1 MSPLK
6 QAYTV
11 GDMKT
16 FEGERSLIE
25 ERSSSDAFRFTSN
38 LESTL
43 AEEGVPRLKY
53 LDDLYGDKPPGS
65 SATNDTEQLTLR
77 ELEHIHKREEEVS
90 DSNVAACESAEMR
103 RNEDPQ
109 EVEGEETPDGTGGL
123 SATLSCNLVNCDST
137 KNAEMA
143 LPSQGEEDGMLN
155 RPQSPEEPSQEAE
168 NVKVVQS
175 DGTDEVLKSCAKQIA
190 KARLHRHRRALERK
204 IPMRSSLR
212 PRKRVLATKLL
223 MEDEEKKE
231 PSKKHFCLYCKMAF
245 SQLEKHLEKRHAEET
260 DVAHAIHFPKGS
272 KVRQSLL
279 DQIRNK
285 GDYARKSE
293 VVRGGVGEIAAKQ
306 PKNANVSVRD
316 SLPCQHCFA
325 SYRNTDLWRHEQSCK
340 VRKGFERSSETTGK
354 SGATGA
360 AARVPPDPEFLTEG
374 CREIIDIMNQDD
386 VSQQIRNDPLI
397 CKYGNSLSV
406 KYDCD
411 KSQFAHIAQRMREL
425 GRFVLAVNELDNNVK
440 YLHEICVPSRF
451 ELAVEGAKKMG
462 AVDQASGQFKTVSL
476 VSKIGYALKRAAEIA
491 FGDSRMME
499 DSETENKL
507 KRFLHLLDTKWSTS
521 FSRKAPA
528 SSVKREIKKAD
539 LDKSTVTEDLI
550 KLHRF
555 ISGEEEEARR
565 ELKEGPSLSTWK
577 KLSEAT
583 LADICLFNRGRVG
596 NIGRMLLHT
605 YTHKKQKGAFV
616 PSADQVKK
624 NTKLELHLGAQ
635 FTRLEL
641 EGQFGRNT
649 LVLLTERMVSSVDL
663 LIEHREQAGVSKTN
677 PYLFARTEG
686 PSFIR
691 GLDCFRR
698 AAMECGV
705 KNPEA
710 LLSSCLREQIACC
723 WQLMSLSE
731 HESQQ
736 VASLLGISGEDCCR
750 LSEHTSQLEEISQQL
765 LKLDRTLSASPP
777 TTVRDGAAQKS
788 ALKRRPWAEKEQAAV
803 KRYLCEFI
811 TTMKVPG
818 KKECNACIA
827 AEPDL
832 SGRSWTDVKNYVHNT
847 LQTMRRRNN
856 LQYAEGNLN
865 RSPRNRIRTP
875 KKALE
880 DTHLCNMTT
889 VHPDHLRES
898 ADCLMPM
905 APAMDLSESA
915 ENFSQDMNPTYA
927 SLCSTSTNI
936 VHDTQPLI
944 SSFTA
949 LNATDTQVVPTFTP
963 RNTTNALMSEAYS
976 SESSIIMSMS
986 PYAHSAMPPPLYAA
1000 QDPLSSP
1007 MIPSFSTFSAPST
1020 SVMPTFT
1027 TLNSPSSPLLPSFST
1042 VHRNPPMVSSF
1053 TPLNHPDAS
1062 VYDDNPPRVPTTAQ
1076 VVPTAHGPGA
1086 SERTLH
1092 VLGSAAPSD
1101 AAAATEKP
1109 QKRIKRL
1116 WSEEEQAAVR
1126 RQFGDFCKLV
1136 KVPGKR
1142 DCDACL
1148 AAEPALNSRTW
1159 REVKYFVHNSI
1170 QSMRK
1175 KGQPVHTKPC
1185 EGPEPETHHPS
1196 VEWDGPVYLS
1206 L

>member
-1 MSPLK
+1 
-6 QAYTV
+6 
-11 GDMKT
+11 MKT

-25 ERSSSDAFRFTSN
+25 ERSSSDAFRITSN

-43 AEEGVPRLKY
+43 AEEGIPRLKY
-53 LDDLYGDKPPGS
+53 LDDLYGDKPPGP

-77 ELEHIHKREEEVS
+77 ELEHVHKREEEVS
-90 DSNVAACESAEMR
+90 DSNVAACELAAME

-109 EVEGEETPDGTGGL
+109 QVEGEEMPDGTGGL
-123 SATLSCNLVNCDST
+123 SANLSFNLVNCGST

-143 LPSQGEEDGMLN
+143 LPNQGEEEGVFN
-155 RPQSPEEPSQEAE
+155 KPQSPEEPSHPSEEAE
-168 NVKVVQS
+168 NVMAAQS
-175 DGTDEVLKSCAKQIA
+175 DGTDEVLKSCTKRIA

-212 PRKRVLATKLL
+212 PRKRVLTTKFL

-285 GDYARKSE
+285 GDYAQKCE
-293 VVRGGVGEIAAKQ
+293 VVRGGAAETAAKQ
-306 PKNANVSVRD
+306 AKNPNVSVRD
-316 SLPCQHCFA
+316 SLPCRHCFA
-325 SYRNTDLWRHEQSCK
+325 FFRNTDLWKHEQSCK
-340 VRKGFERSSETTGK
+340 VSKGFEQSSETTGK
-354 SGATGA
+354 SGATEA
-360 AARVPPDPEFLTEG
+360 AARVLPDPEFLTEG
-374 CREIIDIMNQDD
+374 CRDIIDIMNQDD
-386 VSQQIRNDPLI
+386 VSKQIRNDPLI

-462 AVDQASGQFKTVSL
+462 AVDQTSSQFKTVSL

-507 KRFLHLLDTKWSTS
+507 KKFLHLLDTKWSTS
-521 FSRKAPA
+521 FSRKTLT
-528 SSVKREIKKAD
+528 SSVKREIKKVD

-550 KLHRF
+550 KLRRF
-555 ISGEEEEARR
+555 IAGEEEEARK

-641 EGQFGRNT
+641 EGQYGRNT

-663 LIEHREQAGVSKTN
+663 LIEHREAAGVSKTN

-731 HESQQ
+731 HESKQ

-750 LSEHTSQLEEISQQL
+750 LPEHTSQLEEISQQL

-777 TTVRDGAAQKS
+777 TSVRDG
-788 ALKRRPWAEKEQAAV
+788 
-803 KRYLCEFI
+803 
-811 TTMKVPG
+811 
-818 KKECNACIA
+818 
-827 AEPDL
+827 D
-832 SGRSWTDVKNYVHNT
+832 
-847 LQTMRRRNN
+847 
-856 LQYAEGNLN
+856 
-865 RSPRNRIRTP
+865 
-875 KKALE
+875 
-880 DTHLCNMTT
+880 
-889 VHPDHLRES
+889 
-898 ADCLMPM
+898 
-905 APAMDLSESA
+905 
-915 ENFSQDMNPTYA
+915 
-927 SLCSTSTNI
+927 
-936 VHDTQPLI
+936 
-944 SSFTA
+944 
-949 LNATDTQVVPTFTP
+949 
-963 RNTTNALMSEAYS
+963 
-976 SESSIIMSMS
+976 
-986 PYAHSAMPPPLYAA
+986 
-1000 QDPLSSP
+1000 
-1007 MIPSFSTFSAPST
+1007 
-1020 SVMPTFT
+1020 
-1027 TLNSPSSPLLPSFST
+1027 
-1042 VHRNPPMVSSF
+1042 
-1053 TPLNHPDAS
+1053 
-1062 VYDDNPPRVPTTAQ
+1062 
-1076 VVPTAHGPGA
+1076 
-1086 SERTLH
+1086 
-1092 VLGSAAPSD
+1092 
-1101 AAAATEKP
+1101 
-1109 QKRIKRL
+1109 
-1116 WSEEEQAAVR
+1116 
-1126 RQFGDFCKLV
+1126 
-1136 KVPGKR
+1136 
-1142 DCDACL
+1142 
-1148 AAEPALNSRTW
+1148 
-1159 REVKYFVHNSI
+1159 
-1170 QSMRK
+1170 
-1175 KGQPVHTKPC
+1175 
-1185 EGPEPETHHPS
+1185 
-1196 VEWDGPVYLS
+1196 
-1206 L
+1206 

>member
-1 MSPLK
+1 
-6 QAYTV
+6 
-11 GDMKT
+11 MKT

-25 ERSSSDAFRFTSN
+25 ERSSSDAFRITSN

-43 AEEGVPRLKY
+43 AEEGIPRLKY

-65 SATNDTEQLTLR
+65 SATNDTEQLALR
-77 ELEHIHKREEEVS
+77 EPEHIHKSEEGVS
-90 DSNVAACESAEMR
+90 DSNVAACESAEMQ
-103 RNEDPQ
+103 RNEHPQ
-109 EVEGEETPDGTGGL
+109 QVEGEEMLDGTGGL
-123 SATLSCNLVNCDST
+123 SPHLSSNLVNCDST
-137 KNAEMA
+137 KNAELA
-143 LPSQGEEDGMLN
+143 LPSQGEEDGVFN
-155 RPQSPEEPSQEAE
+155 RPQSPEEPSQPSEEAE
-168 NVKVVQS
+168 KGVVGQS
-175 DGTDEVLKSCAKQIA
+175 DGTDEVLKSCTKQIA

-212 PRKRVLATKLL
+212 PRKRVFTTKLL
-223 MEDEEKKE
+223 MEDEEKRE

-279 DQIRNK
+279 DQIRSK
-285 GDYARKSE
+285 GEYAQKCE
-293 VVRGGVGEIAAKQ
+293 VVRGAVGDIAAKQ
-306 PKNANVSVRD
+306 AKTPNVSVRD
-316 SLPCQHCFA
+316 SLPCQHCLAF
-325 SYRNTDLWRHEQSCK
+325 YRNTDLWKHEQSCQA
-340 VRKGFERSSETTGK
+340 RKGSSETTGK
-354 SGATGA
+354 SGGTGA
-360 AARVPPDPEFLTEG
+360 AARVPPDPESLTEG
-374 CREIIDIMNQDD
+374 CREIINTMNQDE

-425 GRFVLAVNELDNNVK
+425 GRFVLAVNELDNSVK

-462 AVDQASGQFKTVSL
+462 ALDQASSQFKTVPL
-476 VSKIGYALKRAAEIA
+476 VSKIGSALKRAAEIA

-507 KRFLHLLDTKWSTS
+507 KKFLHLLDTKWSTS
-521 FSRKAPA
+521 FSRKALP
-528 SSVKREIKKAD
+528 SSAKREIKKAD

-555 ISGEEEEARR
+555 IAGEEEEARR

-641 EGQFGRNT
+641 EGQYGRNT

-731 HESQQ
+731 HESKQ
-736 VASLLGISGEDCCR
+736 VASLLGISGEDCGR
-750 LSEHTSQLEEISQQL
+750 LSQHTSQLEEISQQL

-777 TTVRDGAAQKS
+777 TSVRDGDYSLGFFLPPS
-788 ALKRRPWAEKEQAAV
+788 A
-803 KRYLCEFI
+803 
-811 TTMKVPG
+811 
-818 KKECNACIA
+818 
-827 AEPDL
+827 
-832 SGRSWTDVKNYVHNT
+832 
-847 LQTMRRRNN
+847 
-856 LQYAEGNLN
+856 
-865 RSPRNRIRTP
+865 
-875 KKALE
+875 
-880 DTHLCNMTT
+880 
-889 VHPDHLRES
+889 
-898 ADCLMPM
+898 
-905 APAMDLSESA
+905 
-915 ENFSQDMNPTYA
+915 
-927 SLCSTSTNI
+927 
-936 VHDTQPLI
+936 
-944 SSFTA
+944 
-949 LNATDTQVVPTFTP
+949 
-963 RNTTNALMSEAYS
+963 
-976 SESSIIMSMS
+976 
-986 PYAHSAMPPPLYAA
+986 
-1000 QDPLSSP
+1000 
-1007 MIPSFSTFSAPST
+1007 
-1020 SVMPTFT
+1020 
-1027 TLNSPSSPLLPSFST
+1027 
-1042 VHRNPPMVSSF
+1042 
-1053 TPLNHPDAS
+1053 
-1062 VYDDNPPRVPTTAQ
+1062 
-1076 VVPTAHGPGA
+1076 
-1086 SERTLH
+1086 
-1092 VLGSAAPSD
+1092 VL
-1101 AAAATEKP
+1101 
-1109 QKRIKRL
+1109 
-1116 WSEEEQAAVR
+1116 
-1126 RQFGDFCKLV
+1126 
-1136 KVPGKR
+1136 
-1142 DCDACL
+1142 
-1148 AAEPALNSRTW
+1148 
-1159 REVKYFVHNSI
+1159 
-1170 QSMRK
+1170 
-1175 KGQPVHTKPC
+1175 
-1185 EGPEPETHHPS
+1185 
-1196 VEWDGPVYLS
+1196 
-1206 L
+1206 

>member
-1 MSPLK
+1 
-6 QAYTV
+6 
-11 GDMKT
+11 MKT

-25 ERSSSDAFRFTSN
+25 ERSSSDAFRITSN

-43 AEEGVPRLKY
+43 AEEGIPRQKY
-53 LDDLYGDKPPGS
+53 LDGLYGDKPPGS
-65 SATNDTEQLTLR
+65 SATNDTERLTLR
-77 ELEHIHKREEEVS
+77 ELDHTHKREEEGS
-90 DSNVAACESAEMR
+90 CSNVAACESAAMQ

-109 EVEGEETPDGTGGL
+109 KVEGEEMPDGTGGPSANL
-123 SATLSCNLVNCDST
+123 SFNLANCDST
-137 KNAEMA
+137 KNAETA
-143 LPSQGEEDGMLN
+143 PPGQGEEDGGFN
-155 RPQSPEEPSQEAE
+155 RPRSPLEPSRPSEEAE
-168 NVKVVQS
+168 NVTVGQP
-175 DGTDEVLKSCAKQIA
+175 DGTDEVLKSCTKQIA

-212 PRKRVLATKLL
+212 PRKRVLTTKLL

-285 GDYARKSE
+285 GDYAQKCE
-293 VVRGGVGEIAAKQ
+293 VVRGGVGEAAAKQ
-306 PKNANVSVRD
+306 AKTPNVSVRD

-325 SYRNTDLWRHEQSCK
+325 FYRNADLWKHEQSCK
-340 VRKGFERSSETTGK
+340 LRRGFERSSESTGK
-354 SGATGA
+354 SGGA
-360 AARVPPDPEFLTEG
+360 GAGAGVLPDPGFLTEG

-386 VSQQIRNDPLI
+386 VSKQIRSDPLI
-397 CKYGNSLSV
+397 CKYGHSLSV

-411 KSQFAHIAQRMREL
+411 KSQSAHIAQRMREL

-462 AVDQASGQFKTVSL
+462 AVDQASSQFKTVSL
-476 VSKIGYALKRAAEIA
+476 VSKIGHALKRAAEIA

-521 FSRKAPA
+521 FSRKALA

-539 LDKSTVTEDLI
+539 LDRSTVTEDLI

-555 ISGEEEEARR
+555 IAGEEEEARR

-624 NTKLELHLGAQ
+624 NTRLELHLGAQ

-641 EGQFGRNT
+641 EGQYGRNT
-649 LVLLTERMVSSVDL
+649 LVLLTQRMVSSVDL
-663 LIEHREQAGVSKTN
+663 LIVHREQAGVSKTN

-731 HESQQ
+731 LESEQ
-736 VASLLGISGEDCCR
+736 VASLLGISCQDCCR

-777 TTVRDGAAQKS
+777 TSVRDGD
-788 ALKRRPWAEKEQAAV
+788 
-803 KRYLCEFI
+803 Y
-811 TTMKVPG
+811 
-818 KKECNACIA
+818 
-827 AEPDL
+827 
-832 SGRSWTDVKNYVHNT
+832 
-847 LQTMRRRNN
+847 
-856 LQYAEGNLN
+856 
-865 RSPRNRIRTP
+865 
-875 KKALE
+875 
-880 DTHLCNMTT
+880 
-889 VHPDHLRES
+889 
-898 ADCLMPM
+898 
-905 APAMDLSESA
+905 
-915 ENFSQDMNPTYA
+915 
-927 SLCSTSTNI
+927 SLFFGYF
-936 VHDTQPLI
+936 P
-944 SSFTA
+944 
-949 LNATDTQVVPTFTP
+949 
-963 RNTTNALMSEAYS
+963 
-976 SESSIIMSMS
+976 
-986 PYAHSAMPPPLYAA
+986 
-1000 QDPLSSP
+1000 
-1007 MIPSFSTFSAPST
+1007 FSA
-1020 SVMPTFT
+1020 
-1027 TLNSPSSPLLPSFST
+1027 
-1042 VHRNPPMVSSF
+1042 
-1053 TPLNHPDAS
+1053 
-1062 VYDDNPPRVPTTAQ
+1062 
-1076 VVPTAHGPGA
+1076 
-1086 SERTLH
+1086 
-1092 VLGSAAPSD
+1092 VL
-1101 AAAATEKP
+1101 
-1109 QKRIKRL
+1109 
-1116 WSEEEQAAVR
+1116 
-1126 RQFGDFCKLV
+1126 
-1136 KVPGKR
+1136 
-1142 DCDACL
+1142 
-1148 AAEPALNSRTW
+1148 
-1159 REVKYFVHNSI
+1159 
-1170 QSMRK
+1170 
-1175 KGQPVHTKPC
+1175 
-1185 EGPEPETHHPS
+1185 
-1196 VEWDGPVYLS
+1196 
-1206 L
+1206 